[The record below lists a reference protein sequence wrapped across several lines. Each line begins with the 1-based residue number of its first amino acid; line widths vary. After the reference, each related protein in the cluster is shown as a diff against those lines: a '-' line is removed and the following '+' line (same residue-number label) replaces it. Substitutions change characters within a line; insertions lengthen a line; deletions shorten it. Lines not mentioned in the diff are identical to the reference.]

1 MKKLN
6 RNFKISLVVV
16 VVSAMERIYE
26 TLLSLKEDAYFADLM
41 AKIKSDLDIIV
52 SATRADKIA
61 SELEASDI
69 ERDDIVRKLGTLIDG
84 WSVMP
89 DERAEKGK
97 VLSAVF
103 SKFGKQIAA
112 APYAQ
117 ESLLV
122 KSLLSDL
129 SAEKCAAAVKD
140 LDGVSYYIKALEAA
154 QAKFDAASDS
164 YRDAKIGKGENATD
178 AKKRLMN
185 AVNTTLATYVTAMVA
200 SRGGDYKIF
209 ADKVDA
215 EIDKAAKQQAK
226 PVSQEAKPQPQA
238 VSQGSQAVSQEDK
251 PQA

>member
-97 VLSAVF
+97 VQTS
-103 SKFGKQIAA
+103 
-112 APYAQ
+112 
-117 ESLLV
+117 SL
-122 KSLLSDL
+122 
-129 SAEKCAAAVKD
+129 
-140 LDGVSYYIKALEAA
+140 
-154 QAKFDAASDS
+154 
-164 YRDAKIGKGENATD
+164 
-178 AKKRLMN
+178 
-185 AVNTTLATYVTAMVA
+185 
-200 SRGGDYKIF
+200 
-209 ADKVDA
+209 
-215 EIDKAAKQQAK
+215 
-226 PVSQEAKPQPQA
+226 
-238 VSQGSQAVSQEDK
+238 
-251 PQA
+251 